1 MIIALLPIN
10 ESLLI
15 ESTFFDII
23 VVMKVGKKITKRV
36 IMKKV
41 LFIVFILFYS
51 SFGNAIAYWGWDY
64 NFNVACDENGDGGG
78 KCIQDIGTYQFDTRR
93 GYGADY
99 VLLIYC

>member
-1 MIIALLPIN
+1 VIIALLPIN